1 MNLSITAL
9 LFHFLITKVPKYYN
23 IGSRLGQIL
32 QARLRMEC
40 SNLNHHLVVR
50 HIQTSEDC
58 ECGAK
63 TEDVDHYF
71 FHCPRYAIQR
81 NEMERKLQPLSL
93 NTEINTKLLLFGSK
107 KLNEKDNKLIMETV
121 IKFIIASNR
130 FHND

>member
-1 MNLSITAL
+1 MYMNSFLPKTIRLWNELSDNIKFSTSPAAFKTKL
-9 LFHFLITKVPKYYN
+9 YIQRNRTKVPKYYN
-23 IGSRLGQIL
+23 SGSRLGQIL

-93 NTEINTKLLLFGSK
+93 NTEINTKLLLFG
-107 KLNEKDNKLIMETV
+107 LCY
-121 IKFIIASNR
+121 
-130 FHND
+130 